1 MIYPEKIKK
10 GDTIG
15 IISPSTGVK
24 SKKLKK
30 FEKGIEKLNDYGYT
44 VIEDQYVRNIE
55 NGVSSSAFNRSV
67 EFDNAIKNKELKALI
82 ACSGGDY
89 LIQIMNLIDFNQ
101 VKKIQSGYRDNLIL
115 LPCYFI

>member
-1 MIYPEKIKK
+1 M
-10 GDTIG
+10 
-15 IISPSTGVK
+15 
-24 SKKLKK
+24 KK

-44 VIEDQYVRNIE
+44 VIEDQYVRNTE

-101 VKKIQSGYRDNLIL
+101 LKKIQSGYRDNLIL
-115 LPCYFI
+115 HPCYFI